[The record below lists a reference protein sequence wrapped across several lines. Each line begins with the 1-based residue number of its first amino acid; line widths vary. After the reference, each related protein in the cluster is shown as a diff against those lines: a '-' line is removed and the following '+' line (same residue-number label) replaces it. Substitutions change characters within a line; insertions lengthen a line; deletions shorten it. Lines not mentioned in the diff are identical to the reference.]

1 MYIFP
6 GTNLVQIANYDSHL
20 SAPYKSGS
28 HPNAVVAPRSHATYS
43 RPIMA
48 TVYPQ
53 PQNHPGVPRASPPS
67 QSSPS
72 RFPYNPQTPNG
83 VMIRP
88 PGQQNVQYVVN
99 AERKDNPTGQPL
111 GVRQKSPS
119 VQGPPPSYSAANS
132 RPQHQQQQQASTDF
146 RKFLE
151 SICINI
157 PAIISVLFII
167 LPVNSINSGT
177 TTPG

>member
-6 GTNLVQIANYDSHL
+6 GTNLVQIANYNSHL
-20 SAPYKSGS
+20 SAPYKPGS

-43 RPIMA
+43 RPPGPIMA

-53 PQNHPGVPRASPPS
+53 PQNHPTSLGIRASPPN

-72 RFPYNPQTPNG
+72 RFPYNPQTANG

-88 PGQQNVQYVVN
+88 PGQQSVQYVVN
-99 AERKDNPTGQPL
+99 QERKDNSTGQPL

-119 VQGPPPSYSAANS
+119 VQGPPPAYSATNS
-132 RPQHQQQQQASTDF
+132 RPQHQQQQQASTEFD
-146 RKFLE
+146 LNDN
-151 SICINI
+151 C
-157 PAIISVLFII
+157 
-167 LPVNSINSGT
+167 G
-177 TTPG
+177 